1 MEKEYL
7 AGMFPTLDRD
17 IVELAIDA
25 SGGSIDSALNALLKY
40 TTKKEGGGETT
51 TGGETNN
58 PSSNEMTFTV
68 TNNAGVKAAFTFR
81 SGQKVGD
88 LLEAVAAHSAMSW
101 ESRGLLYHRYRSDDM
116 WTTSNISSYSA
127 QTSLGDLS
135 EFRNSKQLR
144 WYQTASADE
153 FQIFVKTLT
162 GLVLTVFVNAE
173 TTIAKVKNDVFFI
186 HELPQDQ
193 QRLIFAGKQ
202 LEDGRTTSDYN
213 IQRESTLHLVERLR
227 GD

>member
-1 MEKEYL
+1 
-7 AGMFPTLDRD
+7 
-17 IVELAIDA
+17 
-25 SGGSIDSALNALLKY
+25 
-40 TTKKEGGGETT
+40 
-51 TGGETNN
+51 
-58 PSSNEMTFTV
+58 MTFSV
-68 TNNAGVKAAFTFR
+68 TNNAGVKAEFTFR
-81 SGQKVGD
+81 PEQKVGD

-116 WTTSNISSYSA
+116 WTTSNISFYSA
-127 QTSLGDLS
+127 QTSLGDRG

-144 WYQTASADE
+144 WYQTASTDD

-162 GLVLTVFVNAE
+162 GLTLTVFANGE
-173 TTIAKVKNDVFFI
+173 TTIEKIKNEVFFI
-186 HELPQDQ
+186 HEIPPDQ

-202 LEDGRTTSDYN
+202 LEDGRTISDYN

>member
-1 MEKEYL
+1 L
-7 AGMFPTLDRD
+7 VCSLPLDRD

-40 TTKKEGGGETT
+40 SAKKEGGGETT
-51 TGGETNN
+51 TGGETSTNN
-58 PSSNEMTFTV
+58 PSSTEMTFTV

-81 SGQKVGD
+81 PEQKVGD

-101 ESRGLLYHRYRSDDM
+101 ESRGLLYHRYRLDDM

-135 EFRNSKQLR
+135 ELRNSKQLR
-144 WYQTASADE
+144 WYQTASADDYH
-153 FQIFVKTLT
+153 IFVKTLT

-173 TTIAKVKNDVFFI
+173 TTIEKVKNEVQFI
-186 HELPQDQ
+186 HELPPDQ

-202 LEDGRTTSDYN
+202 LEDGRTISDYS